1 PPARRAAGRSGAPYF
16 PDCRGAILFLED
28 VNEYI
33 YRIDRCL
40 STLRLTGALG
50 QVAGV
55 VLGHFT
61 NCTPG
66 EGYGS
71 LTLDEVFDDYL
82 LPLGVPV
89 FRGAAIGHIRRKL
102 TVPVGAPA
110 EMDAD
115 TGTIRLLQAAVV

>member
-1 PPARRAAGRSGAPYF
+1 M
-16 PDCRGAILFLED
+16 
-28 VNEYI
+28 
-33 YRIDRCL
+33 
-40 STLRLTGALG
+40 
-50 QVAGV
+50 
-55 VLGHFT
+55 
-61 NCTPG
+61 
-66 EGYGS
+66 
-71 LTLDEVFDDYL
+71 FDDYL